1 MEQEM
6 SKKEKWHATGKEV
19 TFKAVHDI
27 DTAELVDYIF
37 AIQKSDWG
45 KFVEDVTE
53 SGQATEEEVLSYVRG
68 VLSGMDKIID
78 YVIQSGAV
86 EEVRDNEA

>member
-19 TFKAVHDI
+19 TFKVAHDI
-27 DTAELVDYIF
+27 DTAELMDYIF
-37 AIQKSDWG
+37 TIQKSDWG
-45 KFVEDVTE
+45 KFVEDVTAN
-53 SGQATEEEVLSYVRG
+53 GQVTEREALSYVRG

-78 YVIQSGAV
+78 YVINSGAV
-86 EEVRDNEA
+86 EEVCDNEA